1 MRQTAQVSK
10 GPRGYSRLK
19 RTKTQHAV
27 IQRKERRLKTI
38 FTDLARVLKTRRAK
52 EFDDPGARLN
62 REQRMRWRRIGH
74 RVPIEEWGSELEVIK
89 TRECRKPDVK
99 HNRAERARW
108 WRELKIFTSRIWQ
121 DSAHLRRTHEQE
133 GERVRLYRLRRV
145 YGRVSFIKIVYNS
158 PPTEPEYRLKT

>member
-1 MRQTAQVSK
+1 M
-10 GPRGYSRLK
+10 LK
-19 RTKTQHAV
+19 A
-27 IQRKERRLKTI
+27 
-38 FTDLARVLKTRRAK
+38 RRAK

-74 RVPIEEWGSELEVIK
+74 RVPIEEWWSELEVIK

-133 GERVRLYRLRRV
+133 GEVLRVRLYRLRRV
-145 YGRVSFIKIVYNS
+145 SSCFSFVNILEEEVRRKDVKIVDNS
-158 PPTEPEYRLKT
+158 AATELEHSVKT

>member
-1 MRQTAQVSK
+1 M
-10 GPRGYSRLK
+10 
-19 RTKTQHAV
+19 
-27 IQRKERRLKTI
+27 KTI

-121 DSAHLRRTHEQE
+121 DSAHLRRSHEQE
-133 GERVRLYRLRRV
+133 GEVLRVRLYRLRRV
-145 YGRVSFIKIVYNS
+145 SSCFSFVNILEEEVRRKDVKIVDNS
-158 PPTEPEYRLKT
+158 AATELEHSVKT